1 MINFKWTYSYN
12 EHMQPLLFIE
22 NELYLYI
29 KEGTVERDIEA
40 IDQLQFPEYQHLL
53 KSALIKR
60 DCRNYSIIQIVFLS
74 TCPDKRG
81 SVRFYY
87 GKILLIWTLFIGI
100 PVD

>member
-1 MINFKWTYSYN
+1 
-12 EHMQPLLFIE
+12 MQSLLFIE

-40 IDQLQFPEYQHLL
+40 IDQLQFSEHQHLL
-53 KSALIKR
+53 KSELIRK
-60 DCRNYSIIQIVFLS
+60 DCWNYSIIQIVFLS

-81 SVRFYY
+81 SERFYY